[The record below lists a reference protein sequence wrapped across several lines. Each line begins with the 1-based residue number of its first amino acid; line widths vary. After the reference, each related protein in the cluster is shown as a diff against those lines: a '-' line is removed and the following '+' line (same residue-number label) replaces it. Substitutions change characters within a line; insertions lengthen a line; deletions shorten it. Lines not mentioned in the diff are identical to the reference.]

1 MNYPDDFNT
10 RTFPAGKSIAI
21 SRAMGVGILSAFII
35 IVCLCGLILWTLK
48 SARVEPFILV
58 TNGLND
64 QWRII
69 MAGGATPS
77 TERTSA
83 QIFQQS
89 LIWHFTQNWLNIS
102 SDADTNSDVWNI
114 DCKREYCLSDD
125 NDGQKC
131 AIYCASGSDLLTKF
145 RETVLPQYQSYEAQ
159 NTTWTVV
166 PESMRIEPV
175 GRITPNGGT
184 WQVQVTVLTG
194 GTGAMDIVA
203 YAKVAYSIKYYPA
216 TMGYYVFDFNAYRVS
231 Q

>member
-21 SRAMGVGILSAFII
+21 SRAMGVGILSAFVI

-69 MAGGATPS
+69 MAGGSTPS

-114 DCKREYCLSDD
+114 DCKREYCLADD
-125 NDGQKC
+125 NDVQKC

-184 WQVQVTVLTG
+184 WQIQVTVLTG